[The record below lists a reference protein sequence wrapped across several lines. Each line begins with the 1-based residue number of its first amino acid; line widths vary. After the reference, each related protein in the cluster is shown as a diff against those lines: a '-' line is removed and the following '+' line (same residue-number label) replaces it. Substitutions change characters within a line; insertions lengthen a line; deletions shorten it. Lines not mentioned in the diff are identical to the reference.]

1 MDEYGKNQKLKHPRI
16 GFLPTAKSLTWD
28 LPGNKN
34 LKQKNWNGLHYE
46 RPKEEDHKGYPPKQS
61 KNLGVWFLL
70 PVSHQNLVGSL
81 SFLNSFSVLG
91 SQSKI
96 GSKRHHRG
104 RPFLQKIIKNEDQSP
119 VWRCIQLP
127 LAPPRF
133 RHITTVHDSLLSLT
147 VPNSLACRMLEV
159 RKWLCTFNRWDMGI

>member
-1 MDEYGKNQKLKHPRI
+1 MDEYGANQKLKHPRI

-34 LKQKNWNGLHYE
+34 LKQKNWNGLHYQ

-61 KNLGVWFLL
+61 KNLGVWFL

-104 RPFLQKIIKNEDQSP
+104 RPSLHKKSSKMRINHQSGDASNSP
-119 VWRCIQLP
+119 W
-127 LAPPRF
+127 PPQGSDISPRY
-133 RHITTVHDSLLSLT
+133 TT
-147 VPNSLACRMLEV
+147 ACSV
-159 RKWLCTFNRWDMGI
+159 